1 MIDEGAPHMLS
12 VAMLSR
18 WHVHANDYA
27 RQANNHP
34 DIRIAAVW
42 DEDPARGR
50 AWAEEL
56 GVTFYQ
62 DLAAL
67 LSDADIDGVIVDTP
81 TNMHRDVII
90 QAAKSGKHIFS
101 EKVLGLSVE
110 ECDDIFAAVD
120 ASGVELMLSLPRLS
134 HPYYLFAQRVVDSGS
149 LGQITMIRCRLAH
162 NGAVP
167 GKDRPHGWLPEHFFD
182 REACGGGALID
193 LGAHTIYLTNRL
205 GGAVNAVTA
214 RMTST
219 LGRAVDDNSVVIVE
233 YEQGALGVLETGFV
247 SSGSPFQLQ
256 VYGTKGML
264 SVEDESV
271 RMKVGD
277 AWETPEL
284 PSAIASPLEQWT
296 DAILR
301 RVPATISRA
310 DMRRLTEI
318 NQAAAVSHAE
328 GRRVPLDARQ

>member
-1 MIDEGAPHMLS
+1 MLS

-42 DEDPARGR
+42 DEDAARGR

-56 GVTFYQ
+56 GVPFHQ

-67 LSDADIDGVIVDTP
+67 LSSPDIDGVIVDTP
-81 TNMHRDVII
+81 TSMHRDVIV
-90 QAAKSGKHIFS
+90 QAAKNGKHIFS

-134 HPYYLFAQRVVDSGS
+134 HPYYLFAQRVVDSGF
-149 LGQITMIRCRLAH
+149 LGKITMVRCRLAH

-167 GKDRPHGWLPEHFFD
+167 AKDRPHGWLPEYFFD
-182 REACGGGALID
+182 PKACGGGALID

-205 GGAVNAVTA
+205 LGAVKAVTA
-214 RMTST
+214 RMTHA
-219 LGRAVDDNSVVIVE
+219 LGHAVDDNSVVIVE
-233 YEQGALGVLETGFV
+233 SEQGALGVLETGFV
-247 SSGSPFQLQ
+247 SGGSPFQLQ
-256 VYGTKGML
+256 VYGTEGML
-264 SVEDESV
+264 AVENESV
-271 RMKVGD
+271 RMRVGD
-277 AWETPEL
+277 TWETPEL
-284 PSAIASPLEQWT
+284 PAAIATPLEQWAK
-296 DAILR
+296 AILH
-301 RVPATISRA
+301 RVPPTIGRT

-318 NQAAAVSHAE
+318 NQAAAASHA
-328 GRRVPLDARQ
+328 GGCRVLLDSGQ

>member
-1 MIDEGAPHMLS
+1 MLS

-42 DEDPARGR
+42 DEDAARGR

-56 GVTFYQ
+56 GVPFHQ

-67 LSDADIDGVIVDTP
+67 LARPDIDGVIVDTP
-81 TNMHRDVII
+81 TNMHRDVIV

-110 ECDDIFAAVD
+110 ECDEIFSAVD
-120 ASGVELMLSLPRLS
+120 ASGVELMLSLPRLA

-149 LGQITMIRCRLAH
+149 LGQVTMVRCRLAH

-167 GKDRPHGWLPEHFFD
+167 REEQPHGWLPKHFFD
-182 REACGGGALID
+182 PETCGGGALID

-205 GGAVNAVTA
+205 GGAVKAVTA
-214 RMTST
+214 RMTNI
-219 LGRAVDDNSVVIVE
+219 LGHAVDDNSVVIVE
-233 YEQGALGVLETGFV
+233 YEQGALGVLETGFA
-247 SSGSPFQLQ
+247 SGASPFQLQ
-256 VYGTKGML
+256 VYGTEGML
-264 SVEDESV
+264 AVENEGV

-277 AWETPEL
+277 TWETPEL
-284 PSAIASPLEQWT
+284 PAAIASPLEQWT
-296 DAILR
+296 EAILH
-301 RVPATISRA
+301 RVPPTIGRA

-318 NQAAAVSHAE
+318 NQAAAASHAE
-328 GRRVPLDARQ
+328 GRRILLNSHQ